1 MMSDHLDNERRDSL
15 EPQEPA
21 GQHDNHEHTGNHDHH
36 SHSGHQHDHDISHVS
51 RFRLLFVIIFNF
63 VITLS
68 EIIGGLLSG
77 SLSLVSD
84 AFHNLSD
91 TVSIVLSY
99 AAIRISEK
107 PKDKKRTY
115 GYKRANILSA
125 FINSASLTGI
135 SVFLMVEAIRRFAN
149 PSPIE
154 GNIVI
159 IVAVI
164 GLFGNLFS
172 ILLLKKGSKE
182 SMNIKSSYL
191 HLLSDTL
198 SSVAVIVSGL
208 LIRFAG
214 VYWVD
219 PVMTVLINVV
229 ILRSSYSVL
238 KESISIFMQSTPVSI
253 DIDEVCSSLGNI
265 EEVKGVHHIH
275 VWRLDENNIVFEG
288 HVRIEDM
295 LVSQSAAISERIQ
308 HLLEEQFRINHVVIQ
323 FESIMCQDG
332 VCRI

>member
-1 MMSDHLDNERRDSL
+1 MT
-15 EPQEPA
+15 
-21 GQHDNHEHTGNHDHH
+21 NHEHHDHND
-36 SHSGHQHDHDISHVS
+36 HSGHHHEHDISNVS
-51 RFRLLFVIIFNF
+51 KGRLLFVIAFNF
-63 VITLS
+63 VIALS
-68 EIIGGLLSG
+68 EIIGGILSG

-91 TVSIVLSY
+91 TVSIILSY
-99 AAIRISEK
+99 AAIKIAEK

-115 GYKRANILSA
+115 GYKRANILCA

-135 SVFLMVEAIRRFAN
+135 AVFLIVEAVKRFTA
-149 PSPIE
+149 PSPIA

-159 IVAVI
+159 IVAII
-164 GLFGNLFS
+164 GLFGNMFS

-191 HLLSDTL
+191 HLLGDTL
-198 SSVAVIVSGL
+198 SSVVVIISGV
-208 LIRFAG
+208 LIRFTG
-214 VYWVD
+214 IYWVD
-219 PVMTVLINVV
+219 PVMTVLINVI

-238 KESISIFMQSTPVSI
+238 KESISIFMQSTPVDI
-253 DIDEVCSSLGNI
+253 DIDEVCSSLGSI
-265 EEVKGVHHIH
+265 EEVKEVHHIH

-295 LVSQSAAISERIQ
+295 PVSQSGEISGKIQ
-308 HLLEEQFRINHVVIQ
+308 RMLEEKYKINHSVIQ
-323 FESIMCQDG
+323 FESTACQDG

>member
-1 MMSDHLDNERRDSL
+1 MAEQKYNEQQDQSRQ
-15 EPQEPA
+15 QEQS
-21 GQHDNHEHTGNHDHH
+21 GQHEHIGHHE
-36 SHSGHQHDHDISHVS
+36 HSGHHHEHDISNIS
-51 RFRLLFVIIFNF
+51 KSRLLFVIAFNF
-63 VITLS
+63 IIALS

-91 TVSIVLSY
+91 TVSIILSY

-135 SVFLMVEAIRRFAN
+135 AVFLIVEAVKRFTSR
-149 PSPIE
+149 SPVM

-164 GLFGNLFS
+164 GLLGNLFS
-172 ILLLKKGSKE
+172 ILLLKKGANE

-198 SSVAVIVSGL
+198 SSVAVIVSGIV
-208 LIRFAG
+208 IRFTGA
-214 VYWVD
+214 YWVD
-219 PVMTVLINVV
+219 PIMTVLINVV
-229 ILRSSYSVL
+229 ILKSSYSVL
-238 KESISIFMQSTPVSI
+238 KESISIFMQSTPADT
-253 DIDEVCSSLGNI
+253 DIDEVCSSLGSI
-265 EEVKGVHHIH
+265 DEVKGVHHIH
-275 VWRLDENNIVFEG
+275 VWRLDENNTVFEG
-288 HVRIEDM
+288 HIQIEDM
-295 LVSQSAAISERIQ
+295 PVSKTTEISEKLQ
-308 HLLEEQFRINHVVIQ
+308 HLLEEQFKINHAVIQ
-323 FESIMCQDG
+323 FESIACQDG
-332 VCRI
+332 VCNI

>member
-1 MMSDHLDNERRDSL
+1 MIEKEHNEL
-15 EPQEPA
+15 
-21 GQHDNHEHTGNHDHH
+21 HEHHEHNDHA
-36 SHSGHQHDHDISHVS
+36 GHHHDHDISNVS
-51 RFRLLFVIIFNF
+51 KGRLLFVIAFNLI
-63 VITLS
+63 ITLS
-68 EIIGGLLSG
+68 EVVGGILSG

-91 TVSIVLSY
+91 TVSIILSY
-99 AAIRISEK
+99 AAIKIAEK

-135 SVFLMVEAIRRFAN
+135 AVFLIVEAIRRFTS
-149 PSPIE
+149 PSPVV

-198 SSVAVIVSGL
+198 SSVAVIVSGI

-214 VYWVD
+214 IYWID
-219 PVMTVLINVV
+219 PVMTVLINIV

-238 KESISIFMQSTPVSI
+238 KESISIFMQSTPVDI
-253 DIDEVCSSLGNI
+253 DIDEVCMSLGSI
-265 EEVKGVHHIH
+265 GEVKGAHHIH
-275 VWRLDENNIVFEG
+275 VWRLDENNTVFEG
-288 HVRIEDM
+288 HVQIDDM
-295 LVSQSAAISERIQ
+295 PVSQSAEISEKIQ
-308 HLLEEQFRINHVVIQ
+308 HMLEERYKINHAVIQ
-323 FESIMCQDG
+323 FESTDCQDG
-332 VCRI
+332 VCSI

>member
-1 MMSDHLDNERRDSL
+1 MIDQEHNE
-15 EPQEPA
+15 
-21 GQHDNHEHTGNHDHH
+21 HHEHPDHTGHH
-36 SHSGHQHDHDISHVS
+36 HDHDISNVS
-51 RFRLLFVIIFNF
+51 KGRLLFVIAFNF
-63 VITLS
+63 IITLS

-91 TVSIVLSY
+91 TVSIILSY
-99 AAIRISEK
+99 VAIKIAEK

-135 SVFLMVEAIRRFAN
+135 SVFLTVEAIRRFAS
-149 PSPIE
+149 PSPVA

-159 IVAVI
+159 IVAII

-198 SSVAVIVSGL
+198 SSVVVIASGI
-208 LIRFAG
+208 LIRFTG
-214 VYWVD
+214 VYWID
-219 PVMTVLINVV
+219 PVMTILINVI

-238 KESISIFMQSTPVSI
+238 KESISIFMQSAPVDI
-253 DIDEVCSSLGNI
+253 DIDEVCSSLDSI
-265 EEVKGVHHIH
+265 EGVKGVHHIH
-275 VWRLDENNIVFEG
+275 VWRLDENNIMFEG
-288 HVRIEDM
+288 HVQIEDM
-295 LVSQSAAISERIQ
+295 PVSRSAETSERIQ
-308 HLLEEQFRINHVVIQ
+308 HMLEEKYKINHSVIQ
-323 FESIMCQDG
+323 FESVVCQDSS
-332 VCRI
+332 CRI